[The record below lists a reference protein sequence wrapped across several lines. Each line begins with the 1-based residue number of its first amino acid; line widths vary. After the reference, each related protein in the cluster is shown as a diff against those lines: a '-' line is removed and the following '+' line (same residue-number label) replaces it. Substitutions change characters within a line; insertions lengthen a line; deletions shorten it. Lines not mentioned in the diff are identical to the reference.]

1 MFAIGSNR
9 SCSLKSASTDDSAI
23 AFSTAAGAGAS
34 MPGNENGVDGRGEA
48 ADWRS
53 CYSLFWAVAIMMQG
67 GDSSLTR

>member
-53 CYSLFWAVAIMMQG
+53 CSSFLGAGVAIMMQR
-67 GDSSLTR
+67 GD